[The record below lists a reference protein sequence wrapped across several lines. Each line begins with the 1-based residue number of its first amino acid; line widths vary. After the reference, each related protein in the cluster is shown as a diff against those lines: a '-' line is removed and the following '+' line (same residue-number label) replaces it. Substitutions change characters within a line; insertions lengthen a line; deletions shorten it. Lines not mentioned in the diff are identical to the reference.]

1 MEYLLKGIC
10 GSMNWVRYRSG
21 SVRLNFRKPLDAL
34 PSHARAET
42 NLNRHRRAK
51 EPAQSSRE
59 EILAVRQRSCVEKIG
74 VHPIATSRSH
84 ERAAQSDPL
93 RYRARNGRHQR
104 CAPQPS
110 ERRGDRLPA
119 PMDRMSFH
127 TCPNHQQARLF
138 LAHPCLPLGI
148 ILNIGAVV
156 VEEIALNVRL
166 SWLDEKIIFIGPEIR
181 VVALDVGIV
190 ADVARARG
198 RKREKICAQR
208 AFVC

>member
-127 TCPNHQQARLF
+127 TCPKSPAS
-138 LAHPCLPLGI
+138 
-148 ILNIGAVV
+148 AVV
-156 VEEIALNVRL
+156 SRASMLATWDNSQHWCGSRRRDRFECPL
-166 SWLDEKIIFIGPEIR
+166 
-181 VVALDVGIV
+181 VVAG
-190 ADVARARG
+190 
-198 RKREKICAQR
+198 
-208 AFVC
+208 